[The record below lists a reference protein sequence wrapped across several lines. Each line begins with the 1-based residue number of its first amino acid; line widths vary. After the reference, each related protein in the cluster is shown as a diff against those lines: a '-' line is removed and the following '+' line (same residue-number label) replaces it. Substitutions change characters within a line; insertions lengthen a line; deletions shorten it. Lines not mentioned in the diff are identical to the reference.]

1 MSVVT
6 TEDIERVFPEPVSA
20 GDIADGQYRI
30 INLKAQNFLKLKA
43 IDITPG
49 DANVIEI
56 SGKNGAGKSSV
67 LKAIWSVFA
76 NREISKTISSPIRA
90 GEESG
95 SVSVDLGD
103 MTITRSWT
111 GSDTYLRI
119 ENKKGAVYRSPQAL
133 LDKLKTSLSFDPL
146 AFTRMAP
153 KEQRATLLKVLGVDL
168 DSIEQERDGY
178 FNARTETN
186 RIVKTLTAQLEQY
199 QALPADLPGE
209 PISAANL
216 ITKIREAEENNRE
229 ITRLDDEISTA
240 ENKVV
245 VLEAELKRVKDQ
257 LESCISARDTKSP
270 VDVSTFESQLSNV
283 EELNTLIQKRN
294 TRDKIVSELNEA
306 SKKSD
311 GLTTKIDELDKSK
324 KEALKSAELPIPD
337 ISITTE
343 GITYQDIPLSQCS
356 AAEQIRVSVAMGAA
370 LNPGLRV
377 LLIQDGSLCDSTSR
391 QIIEDL
397 AEEQNMQVWIET
409 VSESGESGI
418 VIEDG
423 EIVA

>member
-1 MSVVT
+1 MSAVT
-6 TEDIERVFPEPVSA
+6 TEDIERIFPEPVSA
-20 GDIADGQYRI
+20 DTVTDGQYKI
-30 INLKAQNFLKLKA
+30 VNLKAQNFLKLKA
-43 IDITPG
+43 VDITPG
-49 DANVIEI
+49 DASVIEI

-76 NREISKTISSPIRA
+76 NREISKTISSPIRT

-119 ENKKGAVYRSPQAL
+119 ENKAGAVYRSPQAL

-153 KEQRATLLKVLGVDL
+153 KDQRSTLLKIIGVDL
-168 DSIEQERDGY
+168 DRIDQERDGY

-216 ITKIREAEENNRE
+216 INKIREAEENNRE
-229 ITRLDDEISTA
+229 VTRLDDEITRA
-240 ENKVV
+240 ENQIVN
-245 VLEAELKRVKDQ
+245 LEAELKKVRNQ
-257 LESCISARDTKSP
+257 LESSISARDTKSP

-283 EELNTLIQKRN
+283 EELNALIQKRN
-294 TRDKIVSELNEA
+294 ARDKIVSELNAA
-306 SKKSD
+306 STKSD
-311 GLTTKIDELDKSK
+311 GLTTKIEDLDKSK
-324 KEALKSAELPIPD
+324 KEALKSATLPIPD

-356 AAEQIRVSVAMGAA
+356 SAEQIRVSVAMGAA

-397 AEEQNMQVWIET
+397 AQEQNMQVWIET
-409 VSESGESGI
+409 VDNGESGI
-418 VIEDG
+418 IIEDG
-423 EIVA
+423 EIVS

>member
-1 MSVVT
+1 MSAVT
-6 TEDIERVFPEPVSA
+6 TEDIERIFPEPASA
-20 GDIADGQYRI
+20 DTVTDGQYRI

-43 IDITPG
+43 VDITPG
-49 DANVIEI
+49 DTNVIEI

-76 NREISKTISSPIRA
+76 NREISKTISSPIRT

-103 MTITRSWT
+103 MKITRSWT

-119 ENKKGAVYRSPQAL
+119 ENGAGAVYRSPQAL

-153 KEQRATLLKVLGVDL
+153 KEQRSTLLRVLGVDL
-168 DSIEQERDGY
+168 DSIDQERDGY

-245 VLEAELKRVKDQ
+245 VLEAELKRVKDH

-283 EELNTLIQKRN
+283 EELNALIQKRN
-294 TRDKIVSELNEA
+294 ARDKIVSELNEA
-306 SKKSD
+306 AKKSD
-311 GLTTKIDELDKSK
+311 GFTAKIEDLDKIK
-324 KEALKSAELPIPD
+324 KEALKSATLPIPD

-356 AAEQIRVSVAMGAA
+356 SAEQIRVSVAMGAA

-397 AEEQNMQVWIET
+397 AQEQNMQVWIET
-409 VSESGESGI
+409 VDNGESGI

-423 EIVA
+423 EIVS